1 MEVYWENVY
10 THEIS
15 QRYENKGCPC
25 LTDSILLQ
33 DSLKVARSHLVWD
46 YVSNPGSLTFMK
58 LLAKHGPSFKQGWV
72 EYFFHVEPM

>member
-1 MEVYWENVY
+1 MEVYWKNVY

-46 YVSNPGSLTFMK
+46 YVSNPGSLAFMK